1 MSQTVLFGASSR
13 WAQPTVMGFLFSG
26 GSLVTR
32 WELPGGFGAFPVCG
46 WPTIFLQY
54 FDAVGWV
61 F

>member
-1 MSQTVLFGASSR
+1 MWGCVSLGLTHCDRV
-13 WAQPTVMGFLFSG
+13 FLFFR

-32 WELPGGFGAFPVCG
+32 WEAPGGFGASSSLWLANFS
-46 WPTIFLQY
+46 LQY

>member
-1 MSQTVLFGASSR
+1 VWGFVSLGSTHCDRV
-13 WAQPTVMGFLFSG
+13 FLFI

-32 WELPGGFGAFPVCG
+32 WEAPVAFGCFSGG
-46 WPTIFLQY
+46 WPTIFRQY